1 MAIAL
6 GSKPMPIPP
15 PRYISLTAANIVAKV
30 SFALTHAATTL
41 HHVLV
46 HHGHGI
52 GVEATTAAHH
62 AHTTLGLLVE
72 ATTLLTTTAW
82 LSKVLDQ
89 VT

>member
-1 MAIAL
+1 
-6 GSKPMPIPP
+6 MPIPP
-15 PRYISLTAANIVAKV
+15 PRYISLTAASIVAEV

-41 HHVLV
+41 HHILV

-52 GVEATTAAHH
+52 GVEATTTAHH
-62 AHTTLGLLVE
+62 AHATLRLLVKS
-72 ATTLLTTTAW
+72 ATLLTTTTW